1 VRVLLFVETTGKSS
15 GKNCRGFAGQVDA
28 LTNSVKNSVKP
39 GAPAGTRAGCNGGKL
54 RSGNP
59 GNKGGGRRPDLIRSV
74 VRGSLETALGL
85 LESRLRDPELGT
97 AELVK
102 IVELLL
108 RYGIGPA
115 LPECFSERPIM
126 PMKESI
132 DEFLLGTIGFVPGQT
147 GPK

>member
-1 VRVLLFVETTGKSS
+1 MK
-15 GKNCRGFAGQVDA
+15 
-28 LTNSVKNSVKP
+28 NSVANSVKP
-39 GAPAGTRAGCNGGKL
+39 VAPAGTRAGCNGGTL

-74 VRGSLETALGL
+74 VRQSLETALGL
-85 LESRLRDPELGT
+85 LDSRLRDPELGT

-115 LPECFSERPIM
+115 LPESFGERPIM
-126 PMKESI
+126 PWQESI
-132 DEFLLGTIGFVPGQT
+132 DEFLLGTMGAVPGQT
-147 GPK
+147 GLK